1 MLRKEYVTM
10 NLTMK
15 TVAADISDVDIDV
28 KDPDN
33 PEEVIER
40 NTIDDDGDEE

>member
-1 MLRKEYVTM
+1 MLKSDI
-10 NLTMK
+10 NISLTMK
-15 TVAADISDVDIDV
+15 AVASDISNIDIDV
-28 KDPDN
+28 EDPDN